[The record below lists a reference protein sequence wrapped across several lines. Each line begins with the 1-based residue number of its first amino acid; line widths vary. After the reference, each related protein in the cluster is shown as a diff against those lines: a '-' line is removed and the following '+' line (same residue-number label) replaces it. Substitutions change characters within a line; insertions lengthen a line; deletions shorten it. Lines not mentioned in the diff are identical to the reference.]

1 MEVKGRAFVRVY
13 YLPSKAREG
22 NEWAWET
29 LTGGRI
35 EANIQYLRN
44 PKETV
49 RCIGSMDMD
58 IGDQTFLTCIQQA
71 TQNVPRGRLGPCSKV
86 IKSGQGNDWR
96 STKLNKMAVLS
107 YDKRSVWEWI
117 IEQRAE
123 QTKRTIYRKPE
134 NTEWNWKWINKTNNN
149 KQTNKQANESHI
161 FAQHK

>member
-58 IGDQTFLTCIQQA
+58 IGDQTFPTCIQQA
-71 TQNVPRGRLGPCSKV
+71 NSKCAERPTGPLF
-86 IKSGQGNDWR
+86 KSYQERAREWL
-96 STKLNKMAVLS
+96 TK
-107 YDKRSVWEWI
+107 Y
-117 IEQRAE
+117 
-123 QTKRTIYRKPE
+123 
-134 NTEWNWKWINKTNNN
+134 
-149 KQTNKQANESHI
+149 QA
-161 FAQHK
+161 K